1 MTIHHSNI
9 MMMDTMHGVMS
20 KQFYL
25 AEPANNIRQQV
36 VYRVVATLS
45 QLIEE

>member
-1 MTIHHSNI
+1 MTIHYSN
-9 MMMDTMHGVMS
+9 MLMMDTMHGVML

-25 AEPANNIRQQV
+25 AEPAYNIRQQV
-36 VYRVVATLS
+36 VYRVVTTLS